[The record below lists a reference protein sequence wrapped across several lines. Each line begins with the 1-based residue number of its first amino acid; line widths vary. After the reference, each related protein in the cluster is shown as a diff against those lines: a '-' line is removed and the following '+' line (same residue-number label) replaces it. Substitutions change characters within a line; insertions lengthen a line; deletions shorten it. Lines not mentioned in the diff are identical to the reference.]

1 MDQQRLQ
8 ELVTLF
14 YQEMQN
20 STLLQDHIEDHRRR
34 SERVHRLL
42 TTQHIPQLTE
52 NELRELFFDSDA
64 FGFWGNKE
72 WEFNDRLQKTG
83 LEEMH
88 NILLELITRAEQGLK
103 PEDLRAIWEMK
114 GLGTLLST
122 EFLAYRYPDRYW
134 TYSANVTL
142 SALQKLG
149 DNVRDQMP
157 RGQKSDAYLYFAL
170 ESRLAEIRSALQ
182 KVGLPNVDNLVA
194 DIFLWWVNK
203 KEKMPS
209 LPTNETPKNIGR
221 HSATNLPVS
230 PRQIWLFQ
238 ANPKYFDLVA
248 ALSKAQPGETVDW
261 TVTTHRDEMQA
272 GDIVVL
278 WQSGSQGGIC
288 GIAELINE
296 PYQRKS
302 TPNETELKEKPYRK
316 ADWWVDLRI
325 LTTLVTPISRSEA
338 KANPALQNLGVLKF
352 SQGTNY
358 PVLPEEWQEIRQLI
372 QQKSAPLDTD
382 NVKQLIEALFPD
394 PQTRFSCLQV
404 MADTI
409 QRAHTINPAV
419 WETTLYHNRIRLNVG
434 KVEICVFYA
443 DEVYLVLDVEAM
455 PAQQRREVEG
465 RGQSFEQSYNTV
477 PGARGMRFRAS
488 ELAKWLTVIQPA
500 FNSMVDKA
508 AHKVKRTPF
517 YKAHSPEVVS
527 YLRVTLG
534 RDLPNPNYNTTT
546 VIQEVLSLNF
556 ELADVLT
563 SHIACQDLYF
573 TPWQITTFYT
583 ALQTKGFVILS
594 GISGTG
600 KTKLAQAFADALPQP
615 AQREIALAD
624 DVIAVTVQPYMRK
637 YGRLIIPK
645 QATRLF
651 DPPPPGESQDVTLRF
666 ENTSQVCRFVHASY
680 GNSDYLSLLFRG
692 KARQWFV
699 NTFAEGDTVILQPE
713 LNKEDTL
720 AGFQIGTLETIATQ
734 TPTKPAGDGQRNVL
748 FVPVRTDWRDSK
760 SLLGYYNPLTGMYE
774 WTPFLR
780 FLLRVVQSYRARD
793 GLAWFVILD
802 EMNLARVEYYFA
814 DLLSILESGRTAEGW
829 TREPLRLSYPDTAEG
844 DLPPKELPLPPN
856 IYVVG
861 TVNVDETTH
870 AFSPKVL
877 DRAFTL
883 ELTDADFSRY
893 PATTPT
899 PITDLNDTQRQ
910 TLLQTFTN
918 NGAFARIDKA
928 EIAAYVADHPDARE
942 HLRALNALLH
952 PYDMHFG
959 YRVFDE
965 IIAFLLNAEHNSL
978 YDTLSGDDPAF
989 DAAVLMKVLP
999 KFHGSRGKLEQPL
1012 KQVLAWCLDPD
1023 APSEETITDTF
1034 KDLETGGEVAQTLA
1048 NLNYRYPRTATR
1060 VQRML
1065 WALYTSGF
1073 AAFG

>member
-1 MDQQRLQ
+1 MIVEVDKIMDQQRLQ

-42 TTQHIPQLTE
+42 TTQYIPQLTE
-52 NELRELFFDSDA
+52 DELRELFFDSDA

-182 KVGLPNVDNLVA
+182 NVGLPNVDNLVA

-203 KEKMPS
+203 KEKMPP
-209 LPTNETPKNIGR
+209 LPTNETSENIGNQ
-221 HSATNLPVS
+221 SATNLPTS
-230 PRQIWLFQ
+230 PHQIWLFQ

-248 ALSKAQPGETVDW
+248 ALSKAKPGEIVDW

-288 GIAELINE
+288 GIAELIDE

-325 LTTLVTPISRSEA
+325 LTTLATPISRSEA
-338 KANPALQNLGVLKF
+338 KANPVLQNLGVLKF

-358 PVLPEEWQEIRQLI
+358 PVLPEEWQEIRRLI
-372 QQKSAPLDTD
+372 QQKSAPVDTD
-382 NVKQLIEALFPD
+382 NEKQLIEALLPD
-394 PQTRFSCLQV
+394 PQTRFSHLQ
-404 MADTI
+404 
-409 QRAHTINPAV
+409 
-419 WETTLYHNRIRLNVG
+419 
-434 KVEICVFYA
+434 
-443 DEVYLVLDVEAM
+443 
-455 PAQQRREVEG
+455 
-465 RGQSFEQSYNTV
+465 
-477 PGARGMRFRAS
+477 
-488 ELAKWLTVIQPA
+488 
-500 FNSMVDKA
+500 
-508 AHKVKRTPF
+508 
-517 YKAHSPEVVS
+517 
-527 YLRVTLG
+527 
-534 RDLPNPNYNTTT
+534 
-546 VIQEVLSLNF
+546 LSLNF

-563 SHIACQDLYF
+563 NHIACENLYF
-573 TPWQITTFYT
+573 TPWQIATFYT

-615 AQREIALAD
+615 TQREIALAD

-680 GNSDYLSLLFRG
+680 ANTDYLSLMFRG

-699 NTFAEGDTVILQPE
+699 NTFAEGDTVVLQPE

-720 AGFQIGTLETIATQ
+720 AGFQISTQEMLAAQ
-734 TPTKPAGDGQRNVL
+734 TPTKPTGDGQRNVL

-760 SLLGYYNPLTGMYE
+760 SLLGYYNPLTGTYE

-780 FLLRVVQSYRARD
+780 FLLRAVQSYRVRD

-814 DLLSILESGRTAEGW
+814 DLLSVLESGRTAEGW
-829 TREPLRLSYPDTAEG
+829 TREPLRLSYPDTAVG

-856 IYVVG
+856 IYVIG

-899 PITDLNDTQRQ
+899 PLADLDDAQRQ
-910 TLLQTFTN
+910 ALLQAFTN
-918 NGAFARIDKA
+918 NGSFARIDKA
-928 EIAAYVADHPDARE
+928 AIAAYVAGHPNTRE
-942 HLRALNALLH
+942 HLRMLNALLH

-965 IIAFLLNAEHNSL
+965 IIAFLLNAERNSL
-978 YDTLSGDDPAF
+978 YDNTLPGDDPAF
-989 DAAVLMKVLP
+989 DAAVLMKILP

-1034 KDLETGGEVAQTLA
+1034 KDLETGGDVTQTLA